1 MIEGENSSISSA
13 EYQAAFPNS
22 DPDAKAKAIA
32 AIKMFDDMGKEREI
46 FESATQ
52 GMEDP
57 YTKNLLSE
65 VEGKRQEVLITG
77 QVVRSIAYSKSG
89 REIYTNNYF
98 QKGVL
103 DPIRLWQSHPQAS
116 EEESLKIDKIQNN
129 LKNSIS
135 GVMWA
140 IYNEELKASGFQD
153 SNDFARYL
161 FPGQEVRP
169 NSYNSGLVE
178 DTKRE
183 LG

>member
-1 MIEGENSSISSA
+1 
-13 EYQAAFPNS
+13 
-22 DPDAKAKAIA
+22 
-32 AIKMFDDMGKEREI
+32 
-46 FESATQ
+46 
-52 GMEDP
+52 
-57 YTKNLLSE
+57 
-65 VEGKRQEVLITG
+65 
-77 QVVRSIAYSKSG
+77 
-89 REIYTNNYF
+89 
-98 QKGVL
+98 
-103 DPIRLWQSHPQAS
+103 
-116 EEESLKIDKIQNN
+116 LKIDKIQNN